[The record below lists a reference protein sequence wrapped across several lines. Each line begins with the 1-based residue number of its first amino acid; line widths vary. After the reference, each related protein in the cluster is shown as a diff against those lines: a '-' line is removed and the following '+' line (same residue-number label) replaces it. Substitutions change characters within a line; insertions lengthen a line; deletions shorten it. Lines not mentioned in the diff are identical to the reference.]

1 MGDFNPDFKF
11 DFSDGAAAAQPA
23 WEFSG
28 AILQARLNGPVHG
41 TSIDH
46 KIAQRLQHQQGAG
59 HKARQE
65 VNGWKG
71 KGAAPRGAAAAAN
84 GRKQANGKR
93 RRSEEEE
100 EDESEE
106 EEEAPLPGELDED
119 EDDDDGDE
127 EEEEEDTDID
137 GDDEDEDED
146 EEGEEELAKS
156 RRPKAHATVATGKGK
171 NADKAA
177 AAAAAGRATGRGG
190 GKAGAAA
197 LTATESDEEDDDGEE
212 MDEDDGEEMEEDDGE
227 EMEEEEEEAAA
238 PSGKGHVQQRQKQG
252 GRANGSKEAAKRG
265 AFYSETPE
273 GTKFSCSSFADL
285 NISRPLL
292 KAVEALGYKTPTPI
306 QAACIPL
313 ALVGRDI
320 CGSAVTG
327 SGKTAAFALP
337 FLERLL
343 HRPRGLA
350 ATYVLVLTPTRELA
364 VQIHSM
370 IQKLAQFTD
379 ITVAL
384 IVGGLSLSVQAA
396 TLRKLP
402 EVVVATPGRLLDHL
416 RNSQSVGLE
425 DLAVVVLDEAD
436 RLLEMGFREEVMEVV
451 RCAPKKRQT
460 MLFSATFNDQV
471 RDLVSLS
478 LKQPVRLAADAARA
492 APELLTQEIVRLKGP
507 AAAATKEAVC
517 LALCSRSFSSGRT
530 IVFCSTKQR
539 AHRLK
544 ILFGLAKLPPAAE
557 LHGNMSQ
564 TARLESLESF
574 RRGETAFLMATDVA
588 ARGLDIQGVEVVVN
602 YDAPSKLETYLHRI
616 GRTARAGAAGVAVT
630 LVEDGDRALLKE
642 LTRRVGGGG
651 GSGSGKAGGG
661 VALRQRLVPPQA
673 VAQWQA
679 RIENMESDVAAI
691 LAEERQEADLRK
703 AEMEANKASNM
714 LEHEDEILARPK
726 RTWFMNE
733 RQKKDLRK
741 RSAAVS
747 AGEEVEDDG
756 DGDDGG
762 RGNGTAAPSKK
773 SMLLSKAEKRAARK
787 AEVAK
792 EAKEK
797 EAGKRK
803 TTKDPEAEA
812 NKLKARSIKTL
823 ARELQQ
829 QHGLTSAKAAKM
841 AAQQITGLK
850 AGSKKSKK
858 KSKKQKTGDGGSGDA
873 GSGLF
878 LGDGLNTA
886 RPGKLSVNAASSGG
900 EGDAAMKSVGRFGG
914 KLRSQ
919 LSRTEV
925 NKLRRGGKGKNAF
938 KSKSRFKRR

>member
-11 DFSDGAAAAQPA
+11 DFGDGAAAAQPA

-28 AILQARLNGPVHG
+28 AILQARLDGPVHG

-46 KIAQRLQHQQGAG
+46 KIAQRLRHQGAG
-59 HKARQE
+59 HKAHQQ

-71 KGAAPRGAAAAAN
+71 KDAAPVAAAAA

-100 EDESEE
+100 EEDESDDEE
-106 EEEAPLPGELDED
+106 DEEAPLPGELDED
-119 EDDDDGDE
+119 DDEDDSDGDGDE
-127 EEEEEDTDID
+127 EEEDGDID
-137 GDDEDEDED
+137 GDDEDADD
-146 EEGEEELAKS
+146 DGEEKQAKS
-156 RRPKAHATVATGKGK
+156 SRPKALAAAAVAAGKATGKGGGGTV
-171 NADKAA
+171 AA
-177 AAAAAGRATGRGG
+177 AR
-190 GKAGAAA
+190 
-197 LTATESDEEDDDGEE
+197 TATESDEEDDDGEE
-212 MDEDDGEEMEEDDGE
+212 MDEDDGEEMEEAGEDDE
-227 EMEEEEEEAAA
+227 EAMEEEEEEAAA
-238 PSGKGHVQQRQKQG
+238 LSGKGSAQQKQKQR
-252 GRANGSKEAAKRG
+252 GRANGSKEASRPA

-273 GTKFSCSSFADL
+273 GTTFSCSSFADL

-370 IQKLAQFTD
+370 IEKLAQFTD

-588 ARGLDIQGVEVVVN
+588 ARGLDIQGVEVVLN

-651 GSGSGKAGGG
+651 GGGKAGGS

-673 VAQWQA
+673 VAQWHA

-703 AEMEANKASNM
+703 AEMEANKVSNM
-714 LEHEDEILARPK
+714 LEHEGEILARPR
-726 RTWFMNE
+726 RTWFMND

-747 AGEEVEDDG
+747 AGEEVEDDE
-756 DGDDGG
+756 DGDEGG
-762 RGNGTAAPSKK
+762 GGAGSAAPNKK
-773 SMLLSKAEKRAARK
+773 STSLSKAEKRAARK

-792 EAKEK
+792 EAKEEK
-797 EAGKRK
+797 AGKRK
-803 TTKDPEAEA
+803 TAKDPEAEA

-829 QHGLTSAKAAKM
+829 QHGLTSTKAAKM

-858 KSKKQKTGDGGSGDA
+858 KSKKQKTGDAGSGDA
-873 GSGLF
+873 SGGLF
-878 LGDGLNTA
+878 VGDGLNTA
-886 RPGKLSVNAASSGG
+886 RPRKLSVNGG
-900 EGDAAMKSVGRFGG
+900 GDAAMKSVGRFGG